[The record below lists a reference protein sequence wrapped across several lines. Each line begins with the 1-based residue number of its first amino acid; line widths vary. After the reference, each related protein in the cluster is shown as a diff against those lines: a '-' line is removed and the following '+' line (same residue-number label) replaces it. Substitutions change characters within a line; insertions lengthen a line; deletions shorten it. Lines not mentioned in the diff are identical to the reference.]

1 MSYVGRIEQ
10 STLLNRTSGKNAL
23 KQNIANLRRNYQ
35 YPAWFEN
42 TIKWTESGQVS
53 EAEFY
58 RAVDNLSSRGEM
70 KLKVNRTPTTPKL
83 IPNPNAPAYKRPTF
97 AHDTDQYGYDYL
109 YGERDFK
116 SDQDIWNKFA
126 QLKTKREEMQ
136 SYIDTKIEGLY
147 DTRRSKNEVEQI
159 IIDYYGDD
167 IRRLNEGH
175 ASQEKS
181 ISGKSGKDHK
191 HKNGGGEDCGW
202 FGEKCWFP
210 DFEIPTWLKL
220 LGAAIGIGLLLWLIR
235 PLLKIGANVTK

>member
-1 MSYVGRIEQ
+1 MTGRTNNGILVNSANSQ
-10 STLLNRTSGKNAL
+10 LASNVNRIR
-23 KQNIANLRRNYQ
+23 QNYT

-42 TIKWTESGQVS
+42 TLNWALDGRIS
-53 EAEFY
+53 EKDLYLAF
-58 RAVDNLSSRGEM
+58 DNLSKRGDA
-70 KLKVNRTPTTPKL
+70 KLKINRPPPT
-83 IPNPNAPAYKRPTF
+83 IVPNPNAPAYIRPTF

-136 SYIDTKIEGLY
+136 TYIDTKIEGLY
-147 DTRRSKNEVEQI
+147 DTRRSKKEVEQI

-191 HKNGGGEDCGW
+191 HKDGNECDCAFWDLPCHVRCQADDAFEGLGKLALIGG
-202 FGEKCWFP
+202 
-210 DFEIPTWLKL
+210 I
-220 LGAAIGIGLLLWLIR
+220 AVVGIF
-235 PLLKIGANVTK
+235 LLKMRLGK